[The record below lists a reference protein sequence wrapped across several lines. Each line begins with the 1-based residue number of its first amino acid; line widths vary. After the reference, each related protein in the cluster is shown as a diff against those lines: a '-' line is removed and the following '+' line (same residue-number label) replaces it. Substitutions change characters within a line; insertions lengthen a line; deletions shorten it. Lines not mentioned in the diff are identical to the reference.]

1 MEFDVNGN
9 GRSEA
14 TSGVPWP
21 LRSVTS
27 VGGRVVSVALRPLE
41 GALESAVDA
50 AGTFERRAVDRV
62 LGSAEL
68 ERVLIV
74 AVDSPRIQ
82 TALQTVFA
90 SAGAQRLV
98 DDFFDS
104 GMFDRL
110 VDRLLASDA
119 LWRLVD
125 ELAQSP
131 AVTAAISQQGL
142 GFADQVGDQVRQ
154 RSRRGDDWLER
165 AARRV
170 IHRRQETPADL
181 APEVAAG
188 EIVSE
193 VAPAQTV
200 ADVTSAETMAD
211 VAPAVPAAETVADV
225 TPAAGTGGTPGNAA
239 PGDAP
244 AAD

>member
-1 MEFDVNGN
+1 MDFDAIPNGDVAPDGGPAGN
-9 GRSEA
+9 GRPEA
-14 TSGVPWP
+14 APAIPWP
-21 LRSVTS
+21 LRPVTA
-27 VGGRVVSVALRPLE
+27 VGGRVMSAALRPLG

-50 AGTFERRAVDRV
+50 AGTFERHAVDRM

-90 SAGAQRLV
+90 SAGAQRMV

-131 AVTAAISQQGL
+131 AVMAAVSQQGL
-142 GFADQVGDQVRQ
+142 GFADQVGDQVRD

-170 IHRRQETPADL
+170 IHRRHDTQAGA

-188 EIVSE
+188 DLLTDSPLRDE
-193 VAPAQTV
+193 PA
-200 ADVTSAETMAD
+200 
-211 VAPAVPAAETVADV
+211 
-225 TPAAGTGGTPGNAA
+225 
-239 PGDAP
+239 GD
-244 AAD
+244 